1 MENNN
6 TKYCKFCG
14 AIIPADAVVCTHCG
28 RQVEAFANNQQP
40 QPTVVVNNSSNSYSS
55 SYASATANGFGGR
68 QKSKWTAFF
77 LCLFLGYLG
86 AHKFYEGKVGM
97 GILYLLTCG
106 LFGIGWIV
114 DIIIILTKPNPYYV

>member
-6 TKYCKFCG
+6 TKYCNFCG
-14 AIIPADAVVCTHCG
+14 AIIPADAVVCTNCG

-68 QKSKWTAFF
+68 QKNKWTAFF

-86 AHKFYEGKVGM
+86 AHKFY
-97 GILYLLTCG
+97 
-106 LFGIGWIV
+106 
-114 DIIIILTKPNPYYV
+114 